1 MKKIIWLFV
10 IIVITLFICG
20 VCYLYNL
27 LDNNKYD
34 LKEISEAQKNEILT
48 LINCAEISN
57 DIELKEMQVPK
68 AYRDIYYQIYF
79 ETYNK
84 DIKKYITASDIYGRD
99 LKGLKNNN
107 YCCTIY
113 RKDDISIDILEALR
127 NY

>member
-1 MKKIIWLFV
+1 MKKVIWLI
-10 IIVITLFICG
+10 IIVVMALFIFG
-20 VCYLYNL
+20 SLYLYNL
-27 LDNNKYD
+27 FDNNKYD
-34 LKEISEAQKNEILT
+34 LKNISDSQKIEIIKL
-48 LINCAEISN
+48 LNCSEISN

-84 DIKKYITASDIYGRD
+84 GINKYVVTSDIYGRD
-99 LKGLKNNN
+99 LKELKDNN

-113 RKDDISIDILEALR
+113 RKDDKSIDILENLR